1 VSSAAQSMLGR
12 LPAEVF
18 QANFVLE
25 MVSMFREQAERC
37 LHLENSGLR
46 IWDLFLGP
54 ANDRV
59 HSADR
64 LEEATG
70 WLQVM

>member
-1 VSSAAQSMLGR
+1 
-12 LPAEVF
+12 
-18 QANFVLE
+18 
-25 MVSMFREQAERC
+25 MVSMFQEQAERC

-46 IWDLFLGP
+46 IWDLFLRP